1 MHVVS
6 AGSYVLETLKCLKYR
21 LRVTYNDIF
30 LQMVKSLARKQDSPP
45 ALNVILSVINGQI
58 RFASDD
64 TPCVTCAEPRA
75 YKKCSKCKA
84 VQYCDRECQR
94 LHWFIHKK
102 ECARL
107 PTCNLPTSKNEEKS
121 NKKVDTQ
128 HLAEELQN
136 LGVN

>member
-1 MHVVS
+1 
-6 AGSYVLETLKCLKYR
+6 
-21 LRVTYNDIF
+21 
-30 LQMVKSLARKQDSPP
+30 MVKSLARKQDSPP

-58 RFASDD
+58 RFTSDD
-64 TPCVTCAEPRA
+64 TPCVTCAEPQA

-102 ECARL
+102 ECARS
-107 PTCNLPTSKNEEKS
+107 PTSNLPATKPDEKP
-121 NKKVDTQ
+121 NKKIDTH